1 MEDVGRGTQAR
12 LAGKAEGGWFIHEE
26 ESALLLCASIKGREA
41 KTIRH

>member
-26 ESALLLCASIKGREA
+26 ESALCASIKGREA